1 MEKNVCYVVVMI
13 INYLDVQDTLQKNVV
28 ATMNIIKLKK

>member
-1 MEKNVCYVVVMI
+1 MEKNVCYVVVKI
-13 INYLDVQDTLQKNVV
+13 INYLDVQDTLQKNAV